1 MKKMNEFS
9 KGELYAEYVR
19 LKIKYEL
26 DLSNYNVEMYYNEW
40 DEWEY
45 VFKNIP
51 KTECYYFVELAVDE
65 EDDGQ
70 LYLYRTREKHDEL
83 CKTNGKCNKEWDNI
97 KNDYKKNKL

>member
-40 DEWEY
+40 D
-45 VFKNIP
+45 
-51 KTECYYFVELAVDE
+51 
-65 EDDGQ
+65 
-70 LYLYRTREKHDEL
+70 
-83 CKTNGKCNKEWDNI
+83 
-97 KNDYKKNKL
+97 